1 MSRDPMLEHGAARN
15 EALLAPGRKGRCIC
29 GEDRDA
35 AMIWAGLCYRCH
47 RREIGSPEFE
57 EHHWLGRRRHPDDV
71 VDLPVNEHRVIDA
84 LRQARHRLLIEPT
97 GDPLV
102 NAAGL
107 MMQFVELAEMKV
119 AAAERRLVPQWQG
132 GFAEI
137 LAQKGREAAEML
149 LSLSVER
156 RK

>member
-15 EALLAPGRKGRCIC
+15 EALLAPGPKGRCTC

-35 AMIWAGLCYRCH
+35 AMIWAGKCYRCH
-47 RREIGSPEFE
+47 RRQIGLPEFE
-57 EHHWLGRRRHPDDV
+57 EHHWRGRRHPDDT

-84 LRQARHRLLIEPT
+84 LRQARHPLLIQPT

-102 NAAGL
+102 DVDGL
-107 MMQFVELAEMKV
+107 MMQLVELAEMTT
-119 AAAERRLVPQWQG
+119 AAAERRQVPQWKG
-132 GFAEI
+132 RFAEI
-137 LAQKGREAAEML
+137 LAQEGREAAERL